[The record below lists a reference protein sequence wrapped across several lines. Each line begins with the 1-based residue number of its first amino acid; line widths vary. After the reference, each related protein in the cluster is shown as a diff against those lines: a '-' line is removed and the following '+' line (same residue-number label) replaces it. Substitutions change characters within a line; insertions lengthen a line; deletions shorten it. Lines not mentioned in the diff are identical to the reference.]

1 MKITYMNLVI
11 TGNPGV
17 GKHTITDHIQK
28 KDSEYQILDIN
39 KFAIDEKLVE
49 KNQESFE
56 VDVELLK
63 TRISGKISNNSLVV
77 GHLAPYVLNKSD
89 IDLVIVLRKNPYDL
103 IDVYRN
109 RNYSERKSKENTGSE
124 ILGIIVNDS
133 ISEFGKEKTY
143 QIDTTSKTPEQ
154 IIDRIHDIIEG
165 KHNEDLVDWLSLVK
179 EKNDFN
185 KFFEY

>member
-1 MKITYMNLVI
+1 MICMNLVI

-17 GKHTITDHIQK
+17 GKHTIAEHIQK
-28 KDSEYQILDIN
+28 KDSKYNILDIN

-49 KNQESFE
+49 KEQESFE

-63 TRISGKISNNSLVV
+63 TRISKKIPTNSLIV

-89 IDLVIVLRKNPYDL
+89 IDLVVVLRKNPYDL
-103 IDVYRN
+103 IDVYKN

-143 QIDTTSKTPEQ
+143 QIDTTNKTPEQ
-154 IIDRIHDIIEG
+154 IVDRIHDIVEG
-165 KHNEDLVDWLSLVK
+165 KNNADLVDWLSLVK